1 MLHPCFLA
9 ISCLRQGASQGNNH
23 DSLSQ
28 KQLKS
33 SYSCLQG
40 HRTRLLSI
48 SFHYHPQAPM
58 GRAVPTRF
66 PLATLGKGM
75 GVGRESPKSPK
86 SKEPWNKQ
94 TNPSYQF
101 FRIDKVILRA
111 SHSVLRSLVFLS
123 IPQWHQQKT
132 PGLLT
137 SRWIVSCSQ

>member
-9 ISCLRQGASQGNNH
+9 ISCLQQGASQGNNH

-33 SYSCLQG
+33 SYSCLKG
-40 HRTRLLSI
+40 HRTRLSI
-48 SFHYHPQAPM
+48 RFHYHPQAPM

-75 GVGRESPKSPK
+75 GVGRESPKS
-86 SKEPWNKQ
+86 KEPWNKE

-111 SHSVLRSLVFLS
+111 SHSVLRSLVFLD
-123 IPQWHQQKT
+123 T
-132 PGLLT
+132 PVASAKNTQFAYLSLD
-137 SRWIVSCSQ
+137 RIM